1 MCTIIKQM
9 EQSIYKM
16 QSIYVFIDTSND
28 EVLVIKLGCFG
39 Y

>member
-1 MCTIIKQM
+1 MMVDTGMFKV
-9 EQSIYKM
+9 QSIW
-16 QSIYVFIDTSND
+16 VFIDTFND